1 LARQV
6 SDPPEQDDA
15 QSHPV
20 APGGDR
26 DEQATLPRA
35 SIIICLTLIGLVIL
49 SSTGL
54 LIFTLVGGRLN
65 AGASVVTAVS
75 PTSVPTQQSPQSG
88 KSTPAT
94 STTPVLTPSPSP
106 TTTSPSPLFAPDNVA
121 VPPLQLPVNRY
132 VLYETQNNIYLVP
145 ATGGQPQTLTTPGYI
160 YNQAVRPILTPSGQL
175 LYAGNGIWMMNIF
188 NGTTTQIATLSAN
201 RVITSMSLSS
211 DGTTIAWSTEPANGK
226 GNIDIYA
233 GPLNAPL
240 QVYQQS
246 SNPCPCFRVFGFLN
260 SSNNSHS
267 SHSANNQNNTTLLL
281 TDGQQ
286 SHEAIQ
292 VGLWALDLTQTTG
305 ATPQLLLPGTST
317 QGPLTLAPYS
327 NVLLYSSFEGN
338 VAEPTDGSVPNDVA
352 ALSYPNSLD
361 MTTID
366 GTPLKLDTTQVLLPE
381 QNDLVNTAE
390 YNWITTP
397 VFTPN
402 GHTLIFVEFSSQSQG
417 PYDRSNAIFSAQIS
431 GSSSSLSVGQPQ
443 LMETS
448 NARLLELG
456 PWFSS
461 HVLTFYADKAL
472 YALDVQSG
480 AVAKIVQTGTYA
492 RIIGIVGT
500 GTV

>member
-15 QSHPV
+15 QAHP
-20 APGGDR
+20 ASPYSER
-26 DEQATLPRA
+26 DGQAKLSRA

-54 LIFTLVGGRLN
+54 LIFSMAGGTLN
-65 AGASVVTAVS
+65 PVVTVATPTIAPAQQTSQADKTTPAATTTPALTAS
-75 PTSVPTQQSPQSG
+75 PTS
-88 KSTPAT
+88 
-94 STTPVLTPSPSP
+94 
-106 TTTSPSPLFAPDNVA
+106 TTSSPLFPPNNAA
-121 VPPLQLPVNRY
+121 VPLLQLPANRY
-132 VLYETQNNIYLVP
+132 VLYEEQNAIYLVSS
-145 ATGGQPQTLTTPGYI
+145 AGGQPQMLTTPGYV
-160 YNQAVRPILTPSGQL
+160 YNQAVRPILTPAGQL

-188 NGTTTQIATLSAN
+188 GGTPTQIATLAAN

-211 DGTTIAWSTEPANGK
+211 DGTTIAWSSEPVNGK
-226 GNIDIYA
+226 GTIDIYA
-233 GPLNAPL
+233 GPLNTPA

-246 SNPCPCFRVFGFLN
+246 STPCPCFRVFGFLHGSN
-260 SSNNSHS
+260 SSGKQSND
-267 SHSANNQNNTTLLL
+267 TLLL

-292 VGLWALDLTQTTG
+292 FGLWSLDLTQPNI
-305 ATPQLLLPGTST
+305 ATPQPLLTEGST
-317 QGPLTLAPYS
+317 QGPLALAPYS

-361 MTTID
+361 LTTID
-366 GTPLKLDTTQVLLPE
+366 GTPLKLDTSQVLLPE
-381 QNDLVNTAE
+381 QHELVNTAE

-397 VFTPN
+397 VFSPD

-417 PYDRSNAIFSAQIS
+417 AYDRSNAIFTAQIS
-431 GSSSSLSVGQPQ
+431 GSGSSLSVGQPQ

-448 NARLLELG
+448 NTRLLELG
-456 PWFSS
+456 PWFNS
-461 HVLTFYADKAL
+461 HAITFYADNTV

-480 AVAKIVQTGTYA
+480 AVAKITHTGTYA
-492 RIIGIVGT
+492 RIIGVVGT